1 MLENYDKQIIKPI
14 KVGDF
19 GSMEEFIEKRV
30 KELNPTQMTYQLA
43 TNLRLYYEPKKRR
56 KAYSIIYS
64 FLSAI
69 IHRTAYESICEEIKE
84 KGSNESEILR
94 VISNEFNLK
103 KSLLPLDPLYLE
115 NINFDY
121 FNDVEKIVFFR
132 ETCKGRGSKRIRD
145 ELNNIIYLNNQYL
158 ICLNP
163 YKFNYYSKF
172 VYDKIH
178 EISSGS

>member
-103 KSLLPLDPLYLE
+103 KVYYLWILYILRILILIILMMWRKLYFLE
-115 NINFDY
+115 
-121 FNDVEKIVFFR
+121 
-132 ETCKGRGSKRIRD
+132 KRAKAGVR
-145 ELNNIIYLNNQYL
+145 NA
-158 ICLNP
+158 
-163 YKFNYYSKF
+163 F
-172 VYDKIH
+172 VM
-178 EISSGS
+178 S